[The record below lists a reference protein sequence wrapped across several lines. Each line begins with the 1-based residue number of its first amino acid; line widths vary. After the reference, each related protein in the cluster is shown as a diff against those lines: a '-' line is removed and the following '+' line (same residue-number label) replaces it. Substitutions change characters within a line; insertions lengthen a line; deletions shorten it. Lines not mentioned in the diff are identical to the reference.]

1 MCRLQLRRTSQPTQ
15 LPLQRT
21 QATMQKRISILII
34 TFALAISAGAQI
46 RAIDPFDSR
55 SGQALNRPGSE
66 HDYEHEKRQTYTCL
80 MHPEVVTNHLGN
92 CPKCGMTLVP
102 KEQKK
107 RPTSNVQ
114 RPTPN
119 HQSHLSHQS
128 HSVHEHGTHPP
139 SHEGHEMHMEMH
151 SSIDLAD
158 PMSREGSGT
167 SWLPDSS
174 PMYARMFMFDEN
186 TLMLHG
192 AIFPRYTNVST
203 RRGDD
208 RIDALDWIMAMFSH
222 PLGNNAQF
230 GARLMMSLDPL
241 TETGRGYPLLFQ
253 SGESWHDQPLHDRQH
268 PHDLFDELSVSLSQ
282 KFDYDLS
289 AYVYFGYP
297 GEPALGPPTFMHR
310 PSAMDDP
317 DAPLGHHWQDSTH
330 VTFGVATAGV
340 AWNNVKIEG
349 SIFTGREPDE
359 NRYNFDQPRFDSYSG
374 RISWNPMQNMALQV
388 SYGYI
393 KSPEALEPDLKRHR
407 TTASAI
413 YNLPRGKDSNWS
425 NTFVWGQNHDTA
437 EGKTQSLLIESNYQ
451 RGPNTVYLR
460 WERVEKSGHELVL
473 NPPDESQ
480 IFPVSG
486 YTIGYVR
493 DLSHG
498 NGLDIGLGT
507 QFTVNDRPEGL
518 DRYYGGDLG
527 YAFQFFLRIRPSVH
541 SHGGYEH
548 AERVAGMQK

>member
-1 MCRLQLRRTSQPTQ
+1 LPFIKLAGEAPALQPDKMRKEILVLIASAFSLVTITTAIAQHSVHVHDYDHEQD
-15 LPLQRT
+15 RT
-21 QATMQKRISILII
+21 QK
-34 TFALAISAGAQI
+34 
-46 RAIDPFDSR
+46 
-55 SGQALNRPGSE
+55 
-66 HDYEHEKRQTYTCL
+66 YTCT
-80 MHPEVVTNHLGN
+80 MHPEVVMDHPGD
-92 CPKCGMTLVP
+92 CPTCG
-102 KEQKK
+102 KK
-107 RPTSNVQ
+107 RVPVKQHT
-114 RPTPN
+114 RPTPIN
-119 HQSHLSHQS
+119 REQASNAQGSTSKVGAIDLNRPG
-128 HSVHEHGTHPP
+128 HEHEHPHAH
-139 SHEGHEMHMEMH
+139 SSGAAGEHEMQMSMH

-174 PMYARMFMFDEN
+174 PMYARMFMFDDN
-186 TLMLHG
+186 MLMLHG

-208 RIDALDWIMAMFSH
+208 RIDAPNWIMAMYSH
-222 PLGNNAQF
+222 PLGDSAQI

-241 TETGRGYPLLFQ
+241 TEGGRGYPLLFQ

-268 PHDLFDELSVSLSQ
+268 PHDLFDELSMSLSSRIAG
-282 KFDYDLS
+282 FEHDFSGYL
-289 AYVYFGYP
+289 YFGYP

-330 VTFGVATAGV
+330 VTFGVATAGLV
-340 AWNNVKIEG
+340 WSRFGGIKIEG

-359 NRYNFDQPRFDSYSG
+359 DRYDFDQPDFDSYSG
-374 RISWNPMQNMALQV
+374 RLSWNPTRNLALQV

-407 TTASAI
+407 TTASVI
-413 YNLPRGKDSNWS
+413 YNLPLGHDTNWS
-425 NTFVWGQNHDTA
+425 NTFVWGQNHDTG
-437 EGKTQSLLIESNYQ
+437 EGKTQSFLVESDYQ
-451 RGPNTVYLR
+451 RGRNTVYLR

-473 NPPDESQ
+473 KPPEESE

-498 NGLDIGLGT
+498 NGIDIGLGT
-507 QFTVNDRPEGL
+507 QFTINDRPDSL
-518 DRYYGGDLG
+518 DRYYGDDLG
-527 YAFQFFLRIRPSVH
+527 YAFQFFLRIRPSLHGH
-541 SHGGYEH
+541 SAQEHGEH
-548 AERVAGMQK
+548 VAGMEK

>member
-1 MCRLQLRRTSQPTQ
+1 MQRRLW
-15 LPLQRT
+15 
-21 QATMQKRISILII
+21 ILLGAFA
-34 TFALAISAGAQI
+34 FALSA
-46 RAIDPFDSR
+46 RAEIKGID
-55 SGQALNRPGSE
+55 LNRP
-66 HDYEHEKRQTYTCL
+66 HTEHEKKQKYTCL
-80 MHPEVVTNHLGN
+80 MHPEIVTEHPGT
-92 CPKCGMTLVP
+92 CPKCGMKLVP
-102 KEQKK
+102 MTEKK

-114 RPTPN
+114 RPTSNSGHASMQNANAMAMP
-119 HQSHLSHQS
+119 HHDQGA
-128 HSVHEHGTHPP
+128 HESPP
-139 SHEGHEMHMEMH
+139 SHGSHEMRMEMH
-151 SSIDLAD
+151 SSIDIAD

-174 PMYARMFMFDEN
+174 PVYGRMFMFDEN
-186 TLMLHG
+186 MLMLHG

-208 RIDALDWIMAMFSH
+208 RIDAPNWIMGMFSH
-222 PLGNNAQF
+222 PLGDNTQF

-241 TETGRGYPLLFQ
+241 TEGGRGYPLLFQ

-282 KFDYDLS
+282 KFESDFSGYI
-289 AYVYFGYP
+289 YFGYP

-330 VTFGVATAGV
+330 VTFGVATAGIV
-340 AWNNVKIEG
+340 WRNIKIEG

-359 NRYNFDQPRFDSYSG
+359 DRYDFDQPRFDSYSG
-374 RISWNPMQNMALQV
+374 RISWNPTQNLALQF
-388 SYGYI
+388 SHGYI

-407 TTASAI
+407 TTASII
-413 YNLPRGKDSNWS
+413 YNRPLGRDSNWS
-425 NTFVWGQNHDTA
+425 NTFVWGQNHDTG
-437 EGKTQSLLIESNYQ
+437 EGKTQSFLVESNYQ
-451 RGPNTVYLR
+451 RGSNTVYLR

-473 NPPDESQ
+473 DPLDESR

-486 YTIGYVR
+486 YTVGYVR

-507 QFTVNDRPEGL
+507 QFTINDRPDTL
-518 DRYYGGDLG
+518 DRYYGNDLG
-527 YAFQFFLRIRPSVH
+527 YAFQFFLRIRPSL
-541 SHGGYEH
+541 HGHGAHEH
-548 AERVAGMQK
+548 QDPVAGMER